1 MEIKILGTGCAKC
14 NTLEQLVREVVSELD
29 IEANIEKVTELREIA
44 RTGVMTTPG
53 LMINGKVKLSGKV
66 PTKADLTKI
75 ITTVLA
81 ES

>member
-75 ITTVLA
+75 IATVLA